1 MATDFNNKTLMNK
14 PLFVGSSKLGDLPL
28 DIRTRIETIDEMS
41 MIQFP
46 YIGMMVY
53 VKDEDKFYV
62 VKSLKGEEIV
72 PGIAVTFTENYR
84 VDEFEE
90 LSVSSSKNPVFN
102 TRNEAE
108 NYARNDADA
117 YHGQII
123 HIKDARTQA
132 EKNNSVKVYEE
143 TCYIDYNKAVQTI
156 CSFTYTA
163 LGQLLDILYDI
174 NDGIDCT
181 ARIDELRTLI
191 LDAYTYDFDEYP
203 D

>member
-1 MATDFNNKTLMNK
+1 MATDFNNKSAMAK
-14 PLFVGSSKLGDLPL
+14 PLFVGSSLKNDLPL
-28 DIRTRIETIDEMS
+28 DIRTRIETINEMAK
-41 MIQFP
+41 IEFP
-46 YIGMMVY
+46 YIGMLIY
-53 VKDEDKFYV
+53 VIDEDKFYI
-62 VKSLKGEEIV
+62 VKSLKGEELI
-72 PGIAVTFTENYR
+72 PGISSTMIQNFR
-84 VDEFEE
+84 VDEYEE
-90 LSVSSSKNPVFN
+90 FSVSSSKNLVFN

-203 D
+203 N